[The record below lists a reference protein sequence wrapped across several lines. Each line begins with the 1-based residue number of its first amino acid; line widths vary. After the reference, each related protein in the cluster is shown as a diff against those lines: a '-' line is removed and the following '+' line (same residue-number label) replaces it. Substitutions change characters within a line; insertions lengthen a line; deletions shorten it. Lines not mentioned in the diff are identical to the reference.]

1 MSELAIL
8 VGLPG
13 SGKSSFYRA
22 HLQDTHVLVS
32 KDLMP
37 NARDRGALQSALVE
51 KALAAG
57 RSVAVDNTNPRR
69 ADRAPL
75 VAAARA
81 HGARVV
87 AYVLATTVRECLARN
102 HGREG
107 KARVPPVAIHTAAK
121 KMESPSLAE
130 GLDAVHYVRAEAGRF
145 EVTSASN

>member
-1 MSELAIL
+1 MTLELAIL

-22 HLQDTHVLVS
+22 HLQETHVLVS

-37 NARDRGALQSALVE
+37 NTRNRGALQSALVE
-51 KALAAG
+51 KALGAG
-57 RSVAVDNTNPRR
+57 QSVAVDNTNPRR

-75 VAAARA
+75 IAAARA

-87 AYVLATTVRECLARN
+87 AYVLATTVRDCLARN

-107 KARVPPVAIHTAAK
+107 KARVPPVAIHTVAK

-130 GLDAVHYVRAEAGRF
+130 GLDAVLYVRAEGGQFEITPAG
-145 EVTSASN
+145 

>member
-130 GLDAVHYVRAEAGRF
+130 GLDAVLYVRAEAGRF